1 MTGRKIVNGK
11 SPIDVYKRFRVLLKQ
26 KGAASSS
33 LMLLG
38 VAVMLLW
45 LVSCSHDSN
54 GKEHIRHSINALMD
68 NAEFIM
74 NDDPELALQ
83 LMDSIDS
90 QSIRG
95 RERQARY
102 ALLYSETLYKNG
114 IDVDSD
120 SLIMIAVRH
129 YSISKDMLKRFRSYY
144 TLGCIYNEMG
154 RYTNATVA
162 LSEAERLV
170 DYVNNNYRLGLL
182 YTQFGM
188 IYFNSYMFARAEAN
202 YEKSMHYYELAGKEK
217 HKMYA
222 LFDVAR
228 CKFELDDY
236 DGCCSIFKDIM
247 EWSVA
252 NSDDVLFYIC
262 LQNMMAASLYDENVE
277 EANKSFSAFTS
288 RYGIPQDNAYLL
300 ALFARY
306 NILLNNYR
314 EAKSLIN
321 KAQECSPT
329 LSDSVNI
336 LYVESRILQEQGNAD
351 SALVLIE
358 KSLLIQNRN
367 LRPVLQQSVMAT
379 QKDYYHNVSELES
392 IKANRRASIIIVVIV
407 VSFLMIAIIV
417 LYHLYNKQKLK
428 LKIEDSLAI
437 ISDLT
442 EKDRTNNQKII
453 QLDNE
458 LKGLSLTNESS
469 NKQLEYLKERLK
481 YMTEHQESNS
491 RQVEELNEKV
501 RDLFSSQYASLDKL
515 YQDMTRFQ
523 DVKHIDKATTFL
535 NKVNAYFNEITSK
548 SNQKNLDKIINETY
562 NNLMVRLSD
571 PMIGIA
577 ESDLTIIRL
586 LLIGYSV
593 KTIGGLTKNTPYNI
607 YQKRHRLLTRIAS
620 TSEPLAAELRKAL
633 RMSNLNPHG
642 GGVIFQF

>member
-38 VAVMLLW
+38 VAVMLLG
-45 LVSCSHDSN
+45 LVSCNHDSN

-154 RYTNATVA
+154 HYTDATLA
-162 LSEAERLV
+162 LSEAERLAEH
-170 DYVNNNYRLGLL
+170 VNSNFRLGLL

-202 YEKSMHYYELAGKEK
+202 YEKSIHYYELAGKET

-228 CKFELDDY
+228 CKLELDDF
-236 DGCCSIFKDIM
+236 DECRTILKEIM
-247 EWSVA
+247 EWSIEQEDEDLYY
-252 NSDDVLFYIC
+252 NS
-262 LQNMMAASLYDENVE
+262 LQNIMACSLYDDNVE
-277 EANKSFSAFTS
+277 EAKTSFDTFLSK
-288 RYGIPQDNAYLL
+288 YGMPEDDSYLL
-300 ALFARY
+300 SLFANY
-306 NILLNNYR
+306 HLLLKNYDEAQSFIDKAWECNPTVNDSANILF
-314 EAKSLIN
+314 
-321 KAQECSPT
+321 
-329 LSDSVNI
+329 
-336 LYVESRILQEQGNAD
+336 VESMILKEAGKNALALDRYEQ
-351 SALVLIE
+351 SMT
-358 KSLLIQNRN
+358 IQNEN
-367 LRPVLQQSVMAT
+367 LRPLLQQSIMAT

-407 VSFLMIAIIV
+407 ISFLMIAIIV

-469 NKQLEYLKERLK
+469 NKQLEELKERLK
-481 YMTEHQESNS
+481 DMTEHQESNS

-607 YQKRHRLLTRIAS
+607 YQKRHRLLTRIAT

-633 RMSNLNPHG
+633 KMSDLNPYR
-642 GGVIFQF
+642 GVIFQF